1 MRLVGIAVTVAS
13 AVMLA
18 ACGQDSGR
26 TDLGGDFDFSLYS
39 TSIGLTA
46 SVCAV
51 SLNKNITYSASMGDV
66 TAQSDCIAK
75 TFPAAGTYSATFT
88 AKLGNQ
94 TDSKTISFEVVDNG
108 VNFVERKVIGGGKVP
123 ESDKPAAEKK
133 ETPKVEEQPKI
144 EETPKI
150 EDKPNFDE
158 TPTVEDKPNFDETPK
173 VEEQPKTEET
183 PKVEEQPKTEEVP
196 KVEEQPK
203 TEETPKVEEQPKTEE
218 APKTEEQPKTE
229 EAPNTEEQSKTEET
243 PNSGD
248 EPKTEENPEG
258 GDNPGNEEEPSQE
271 DTSQEDIS
279 LDSLSW

>member
-26 TDLGGDFDFSLYS
+26 TDLGGNFDFSLYS

-158 TPTVEDKPNFDETPK
+158 TPK
-173 VEEQPKTEET
+173 VEEQPKAEEA
-183 PKVEEQPKTEEVP
+183 PKTEEQPKAEEA
-196 KVEEQPK
+196 PK
-203 TEETPKVEEQPKTEE
+203 TEEQPKTEE

-229 EAPNTEEQSKTEET
+229 ETPNTEEQ
-243 PNSGD
+243 
-248 EPKTEENPEG
+248 PKTEENPEG

>member
-26 TDLGGDFDFSLYS
+26 TDLGGNFDFSLYS

-158 TPTVEDKPNFDETPK
+158 TPKVEEQPKTEETPK

-183 PKVEEQPKTEEVP
+183 PKVEEQPKTEETP

-203 TEETPKVEEQPKTEE
+203 TEETPKTEEQPKTEE

-229 EAPNTEEQSKTEET
+229 ETPNTEEQ
-243 PNSGD
+243 
-248 EPKTEENPEG
+248 PKTEENPEG

>member
-123 ESDKPAAEKK
+123 ESDKPAA
-133 ETPKVEEQPKI
+133 
-144 EETPKI
+144 
-150 EDKPNFDE
+150 
-158 TPTVEDKPNFDETPK
+158 
-173 VEEQPKTEET
+173 
-183 PKVEEQPKTEEVP
+183 
-196 KVEEQPK
+196 
-203 TEETPKVEEQPKTEE
+203 
-218 APKTEEQPKTE
+218 
-229 EAPNTEEQSKTEET
+229 
-243 PNSGD
+243 
-248 EPKTEENPEG
+248 
-258 GDNPGNEEEPSQE
+258 
-271 DTSQEDIS
+271 
-279 LDSLSW
+279 

>member
-26 TDLGGDFDFSLYS
+26 TDLGGNFDFSLYS

-158 TPTVEDKPNFDETPK
+158 TPKVEEQPKTEETPK

-183 PKVEEQPKTEEVP
+183 PKVEEQPKAEETPKTEEQPKTEETP
-196 KVEEQPK
+196 KVEEQLK

-218 APKTEEQPKTE
+218 APKTEEQP
-229 EAPNTEEQSKTEET
+229 KTEET